1 MPHKSPPP
9 TALSIYTHLASARSV
24 AFVSSDIAPALPSRV
39 FSPRRKEDSPYSHP
53 SSNQPVSAPFAS
65 MCRYYKHSVWRCA
78 EKYNCQS
85 LARDSDETPR
95 RPQFVACKNA
105 IDRARTAAELFT
117 DLGAYPIETPFALAC
132 PGTLETIESP
142 EEDKGKGS
150 ILVIGMYCPEHINQA
165 TDKMRI
171 SWEEGVQAA
180 LSDLPY
186 ENSKV
191 ENHVKMYGAQIKFVL
206 QAYASCL
213 LEKAVTTGQGET
225 FRLIRKFQDH
235 MMHRLIEIEIPNLF
249 ACQFCQDSAL
259 PPLSGLEKSK
269 REPKAVWDLKANAML
284 DVKLK
289 KAMQMCG
296 TYGLEPF
303 SENKFHAAWVYAAG
317 KFLFDMAD
325 LTPAAQKATSS
336 GASRFGRNTNM
347 QMRLMDEV
355 EAMIGPS
362 RSAKRRARHPDTRD
376 YPNIRT
382 TDKTLVS
389 HLFYDTSDDS
399 WPDDSEDS
407 NASDDDDD
415 AVDPPPRPTHFSLKL
430 RTMIN
435 PK

>member
-1 MPHKSPPP
+1 
-9 TALSIYTHLASARSV
+9 
-24 AFVSSDIAPALPSRV
+24 
-39 FSPRRKEDSPYSHP
+39 
-53 SSNQPVSAPFAS
+53 

-85 LARDSDETPR
+85 LAKDSDETPR

-142 EEDKGKGS
+142 EDDEGKGS

-165 TDKMRI
+165 TDKMRA

-180 LSDLPY
+180 LSDLPF
-186 ENSKV
+186 ENTTV
-191 ENHVKMYGAQIKFVL
+191 ANHVRMYGAQIKFVL

-213 LEKAVTTGQGET
+213 LEKAVATGQGET
-225 FRLIRKFQDH
+225 FRLIRKFQDC
-235 MMHRLIEIEIPNLF
+235 MMNRLIEIELPNLF
-249 ACQFCQDSAL
+249 ACQLCEGSAL
-259 PPLSGLEKSK
+259 PPLYSLQKAK
-269 REPKAVWDLKANAML
+269 REPKAVWNLKAHAML
-284 DVKLK
+284 GVKQNL
-289 KAMQMCG
+289 MQMCG
-296 TYGLEPF
+296 LDPF
-303 SENKFHAAWVYAAG
+303 SENKFHTLWAYTAG

-325 LTPAAQKATSS
+325 LMPADQRHTSS
-336 GASRFGRNTNM
+336 GASRFWKNTNM

-399 WPDDSEDS
+399 WPDDADDS
-407 NASDDDDD
+407 DDSDASDDDDD
-415 AVDPPPRPTHFSLKL
+415 DDAADPPPRPTHFSLKL